1 MAIPTTACGNGN
13 PTDALCYG
21 NTQLTPMVMA
31 TQLMPCARQHPT
43 NACGNGNST
52 DALRYGNTH

>member
-21 NTQLTPMVMA
+21 NTQLTP
-31 TQLMPCARQHPT
+31 CARQHPT
-43 NACGNGNST
+43 TACGNCNST
-52 DALRYGNTH
+52 DALRYGNTDERLW